1 MDAFLSQV
9 KADNPRCN
17 QVFGLNAGLGAK
29 KERLEH
35 FLPDFVPSCAS
46 GKSALDCAFKSCWS
60 WMGINDLVI

>member
-29 KERLEH
+29 G
-35 FLPDFVPSCAS
+35 S
-46 GKSALDCAFKSCWS
+46 GLNTFCLILCRPVLQGNLHLIVLSKAVGRGW
-60 WMGINDLVI
+60 GINNLVI

>member
-29 KERLEH
+29 EERLEH
-35 FLPDFVPSCAS
+35 FLPDFVPSVLQ
-46 GKSALDCAFKSCWS
+46 GNLH
-60 WMGINDLVI
+60 LVVLSKAVGRGWV